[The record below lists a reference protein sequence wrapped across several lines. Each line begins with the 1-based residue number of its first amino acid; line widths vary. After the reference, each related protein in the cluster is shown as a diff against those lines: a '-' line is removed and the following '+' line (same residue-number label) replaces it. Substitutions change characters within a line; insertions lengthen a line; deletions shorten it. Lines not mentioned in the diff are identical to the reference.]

1 VATPKPDHPWY
12 GRKNHVK
19 TSRRGVGDRIRDAL
33 IDREIERAVK
43 LEALMEDINDLDG
56 PLKSARDPSYEYIQ
70 GGLRR
75 LPVRYDS
82 SE

>member
-1 VATPKPDHPWY
+1 MATPRPDHPWY
-12 GRKNHVK
+12 GRKNHV
-19 TSRRGVGDRIRDAL
+19 SRPRSKDKIHDAL

-43 LEALMEDINDLDG
+43 LERLMEDVNDLDG
-56 PLKSARDPSYEYIQ
+56 PLRSARDPSYEYIE

-75 LPVRYDS
+75 LPVRYE

>member
-1 VATPKPDHPWY
+1 MATPKPDHPWY
-12 GRKNHVK
+12 GRNNHVK
-19 TSRRGVGDRIRDAL
+19 TSGRGAARVRDAL
-33 IDREIERAVK
+33 LDREIERAVK
-43 LEALMEDINDLDG
+43 LERLMEDVNDLDG